1 LRFNHHLQPID
12 GKSPNL
18 EMGSIVHQCLEYYFK
33 SIINGMKKDEAIE
46 YGYTAGVAYINSPEI
61 TNTSDEDRA
70 WALQTYR
77 DYQEYY
83 RNDHWV
89 PLEVEK
95 VKGELVY
102 EDDEIRIMWKAKFD
116 LIADTNQGIYPVDHK
131 TMKQRR
137 DTINLN
143 NQFTGQ
149 CLLMKVRTMFINK
162 IGFQKSLKPNERF
175 TRVPINFSFDRIEE
189 WRTVILPYWA
199 KMMLMY
205 DETGFW
211 PPNFTHCENK
221 FGFCQFKEA
230 CTADRNMRETILGQY
245 FKVGEP
251 WDITND

>member
-1 LRFNHHLQPID
+1 
-12 GKSPNL
+12 
-18 EMGSIVHQCLEYYFK
+18 
-33 SIINGMKKDEAIE
+33 
-46 YGYTAGVAYINSPEI
+46 
-61 TNTSDEDRA
+61 
-70 WALQTYR
+70 
-77 DYQEYY
+77 
-83 RNDHWV
+83 
-89 PLEVEK
+89 
-95 VKGELVY
+95 
-102 EDDEIRIMWKAKFD
+102 
-116 LIADTNQGIYPVDHK
+116 
-131 TMKQRR
+131 
-137 DTINLN
+137 
-143 NQFTGQ
+143 
-149 CLLMKVRTMFINK
+149 MKVRTMFINK